1 MAQLAEFATNH
12 PLLVSGLIA
21 ALIAVIV
28 HEIRLK
34 SQAISQVSVVDA
46 VRLINKG
53 AVVIDVRNTAAFQGG
68 HIVNARH
75 VALEELDPE
84 KPPLN
89 KLKTKA
95 VLAVCDTGTSASK
108 AANSLRRKGFEN
120 AFSLKGGLAAW
131 RAQNLPLTK

>member
-12 PLLVSGLIA
+12 PFLVAGLIA
-21 ALIAVIV
+21 ALLAVIV

-53 AVVIDVRNTAAFQGG
+53 AVVIDVRNAEAYQAG

-75 VALEELDPE
+75 VALDTLDAD
-84 KPPLN
+84 KPPLS
-89 KLKTKA
+89 KLKAKP
-95 VLAVCDTGTSASK
+95 VLAVCDTGGSAAK
-108 AANSLRRKGFEN
+108 AANTLRQKGFEN
-120 AFSLKGGLAAW
+120 TFSLRGGLAAW
-131 RAQNLPLTK
+131 RAQNLPLIK